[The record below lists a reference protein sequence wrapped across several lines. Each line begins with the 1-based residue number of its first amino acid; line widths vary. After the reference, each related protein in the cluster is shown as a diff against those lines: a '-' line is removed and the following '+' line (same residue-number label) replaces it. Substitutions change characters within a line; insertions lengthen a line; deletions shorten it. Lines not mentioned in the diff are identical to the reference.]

1 MTTSRVPIRKTTRH
15 VVRTR
20 GQIVDVDS
28 FSLVGDRF
36 LDVSAQGCLVACDRG
51 ITSGQRL
58 MMSFRLPSTGL
69 WFDAEGEV
77 VRVVGGWREGDPGYA
92 AGVRFVEFDR
102 AARLELG
109 IDLRRLPHVPMTRSP
124 LGRLQLLAA

>member
-1 MTTSRVPIRKTTRH
+1 MTTIRVPIRKTTRH

-20 GQIVDVDS
+20 GQIVDLDS
-28 FSLVGDRF
+28 FDLVGDRF
-36 LDVSAQGCLVACDRG
+36 LDVSSQGCLVACDRG
-51 ITSGQRL
+51 IVRGQRV

-77 VRVVGGWREGDPGYA
+77 VRVIEGWRDGDPGYA
-92 AGVRFVEFDR
+92 AGVRFIDFNR

-109 IDLRRLPHVPMTRSP
+109 IDLRALPQAPMTRSP
-124 LGRLQLLAA
+124 TNRLRQLAA

>member
-1 MTTSRVPIRKTTRH
+1 MTSSRVPIRKTTRH

-20 GQIVDVDS
+20 GQIVDLSS
-28 FSLVGDRF
+28 FSLVGERF

-51 ITSGQRL
+51 VSSGQRV
-58 MMSFRLPSTGL
+58 MMSFRLPSSGL

-77 VRVVGGWREGDPGYA
+77 VRVVEGWRDGDPGYA

-109 IDLRRLPHVPMTRSP
+109 LDLRSLPQVTMTRSP

>member
-1 MTTSRVPIRKTTRH
+1 MSSSRVPIRKTTRH

-36 LDVSAQGCLVACDRG
+36 LDVSAQGCLIACDSGVLR
-51 ITSGQRL
+51 GQRL
-58 MMSFRLPSTGL
+58 VMSFRLPTSGL

-77 VRVVGGWREGDPGYA
+77 VRVIEGWRDGDPGYA

-102 AARLELG
+102 RARLELG
-109 IDLRRLPHVPMTRSP
+109 VDLRELPQAPMTRSP
-124 LGRLQLLAA
+124 TARLRQLAA

>member
-1 MTTSRVPIRKTTRH
+1 MSSSRVPIRKTTRH

-20 GQIVDVDS
+20 GQIVDVES

-36 LDVSAQGCLVACDRG
+36 LDVSSQGCLIACDSGVLR
-51 ITSGQRL
+51 GQRL
-58 MMSFRLPSTGL
+58 VMSFRLPTSGL

-77 VRVVGGWREGDPGYA
+77 VRVIEGWREGDPGYA

-102 AARLELG
+102 RARLELG
-109 IDLRRLPHVPMTRSP
+109 VDLRELPQAPMTRSP
-124 LGRLQLLAA
+124 TARLKQLAA